1 MDVKMECKAV
11 LQKGEPKA
19 FYGLDVPAMVRDC
32 TAVGAGLTIQAILL
46 RRWAKKGQ
54 YSTFPLFMVMTG
66 AMVVV
71 GGLSILEGLSIVWG
85 SLVAKLWERDR
96 LLDGLKLRGNEHV
109 LDVGCGHGLLLVG
122 AAKRLPRGRAVGID
136 LWSQVDQGGNSREAT
151 LKNAR
156 IEGVE
161 DRVEVHNGDMRT
173 MPFPD
178 ASFDVVVANLAI
190 HNVEDPEGRAE
201 AAREIRRVLKPGG
214 RIAIIDVFFVKQLA
228 GFFQQA
234 GMRDVHVSSPRVMYW
249 PPTRTITGIK

>member
-1 MDVKMECKAV
+1 MECEAV

-19 FYGLDVPAMVRDC
+19 FYGMDVPTMVRDC
-32 TAVGAGLTIQAILL
+32 TAVGAVLTIQAILL

-54 YSTFPLFMVMTG
+54 YSTFPLFMVLTV
-66 AMVVV
+66 AMIVV
-71 GGLSILEGLSIVWG
+71 GGLSLLEGLSIVWG

-96 LLDGLKLRGNEHV
+96 LLDGLQLRGNEHI

-136 LWSQVDQGGNSREAT
+136 LWSQVDQGSNSREAT

-161 DRVEVHNGDMRT
+161 DRVEVHNGNMCT

-190 HNVEDPEGRAE
+190 HNVESPEGRAQ

-214 RIAIIDVFFVKQLA
+214 RIAIIDIFFVKELA
-228 GFFQQA
+228 EFFQKA
-234 GMRDVHVSSPRVMYW
+234 GMYDVHVSSPRVVYW
-249 PPTRTITGIK
+249 PPTRTITGRK